1 MAEGKKEKKFLLKD
15 VLADVPDVSK
25 SDTEDRETIEYID
38 IGLID
43 EDPNNFY
50 SLDGVEDLAANIEL
64 VGLQQPLRIRP
75 NPEKDGRYLPVSG
88 HRRRA
93 ALKLLAKQNPD
104 KWGKVACIE
113 ERGALNESAAMT
125 ELRLIYANSS
135 TREMTDADKAKQV
148 ERVTAL
154 LYQLKEEGVEF
165 PGRMRDH
172 VAEACQINKTKLAR
186 LKVIQDK
193 LVAPKFVE
201 MWKAGELKEDPAHAL
216 AQMPALMQEAIA
228 KRKGPLPSA
237 EVLRAIQARGMDHYL
252 TTPLTC
258 KSGEGCTNG
267 ENFLRHDL
275 MVRGSWAVGR
285 CKCCVECAY
294 VNTCRDSCPAGQAKA
309 AKARSEAAAANAKA
323 REAAARYRDRQE
335 EVISSVCCSLAKRVA
350 AAAGDRDTLAATVK
364 ACEAETAMDWGFE
377 GDVLEALGFGD
388 PVDSND
394 GYEYD
399 PGEANLPATL
409 LVALCRQLSVSAD
422 YLLGL
427 ADDPLTQ
434 MVEGGTPTWRPG
446 DKPPEKGGT
455 YYAKFDFAEA
465 TVAMTVIWNAMDKRW
480 EDEAEQEIPGKC
492 LGWYPI
498 PTDEEDDDG
507 ED

>member
-1 MAEGKKEKKFLLKD
+1 MAERKKKGVTMGD
-15 VLADVPDVSK
+15 ILAGLPDVPK
-25 SDTEDRETIEYID
+25 SDTEGREQIVYID
-38 IGLID
+38 LGLID

-50 SLDGVEDLAANIEL
+50 SLDGVEELAANIEL

-75 NPEKDGRYLPVSG
+75 NPEKDGRYIVSSG

-93 ALKLLAKQNPD
+93 ALNLLAKQDPD
-104 KWGKVACIE
+104 KWGEVACIV
-113 ERGALNESAAMT
+113 ERGALNESPAMT

-135 TREMTDADKAKQV
+135 TREMTDADKAEQV
-148 ERVTAL
+148 ERVTVL

-186 LKVIQDK
+186 LKVIQNK

-228 KRKGPLPSA
+228 KCKGPLPSA

-252 TTPLTC
+252 TAPLTC

-275 MVRGSWAVGR
+275 AAHGSWAVGR

-294 VNTCRDSCPAGQAKA
+294 VNTCRYSCPAGQAKA
-309 AKARSEAAAANAKA
+309 QKSRSEATAANAKA
-323 REAAARYRDRQE
+323 REAAARQRDRQE
-335 EVISSVCCSLAKRVA
+335 EVISTVCCSLAKRLAGV
-350 AAAGDRDTLAATVK
+350 AGDRDSLAAAVK

-388 PVDSND
+388 PVDTND

-399 PGEANLPATL
+399 PEEANLPATL
-409 LVALCRQLSVSAD
+409 LAALCRQLSVSAD

-434 MVEGGTPTWRPG
+434 MVESGTPTWRPG
-446 DKPPEKGGT
+446 DRPPEKSGT
-455 YYAKFDFAEA
+455 YYAKFDLDGEPWKC
-465 TVAMTVIWNAMDKRW
+465 VAIWSPWHSEWFHEHGGAS
-480 EDEAEQEIPGKC
+480 IPHKC

-498 PTDEEDDDG
+498 PADEEDDDG
-507 ED
+507 EK